1 MVKVFFAFALLLFNN
16 ERYIIESSRVEFYS
30 YAPLEDI
37 TAINT
42 ESIGAIDISTNEF
55 LIKIPIIAFE
65 FPNKLMQKHFN
76 DSYLETD
83 KYPEC
88 VFRGKISGNTAEG
101 DITLHGQ
108 TRNLSVPI
116 TFNQSNDKI
125 EIKTEFNILL
135 DDFKI
140 KVPRLLFQNIAEDI
154 DVKVESTFSK
164 YNSQ

>member
-16 ERYIIESSRVEFYS
+16 ERYIIDSSRVEFYS

-88 VFRGKISGNTAEG
+88 VFRG
-101 DITLHGQ
+101 
-108 TRNLSVPI
+108 
-116 TFNQSNDKI
+116 
-125 EIKTEFNILL
+125 
-135 DDFKI
+135 
-140 KVPRLLFQNIAEDI
+140 
-154 DVKVESTFSK
+154 
-164 YNSQ
+164 